1 MDLNTDL
8 SNLPAVASAMA
19 VQRTSDAISVA
30 VLKKTLTAEQTSA
43 MTLLQALPP
52 VQSSKLFSQ
61 LGQNID
67 TFA

>member
-8 SNLPAVASAMA
+8 SNLPAIASANTA
-19 VQRTSDAISVA
+19 QRISDAVSVA
-30 VLKKTLTAEQTSA
+30 VLKKALTAEQTSA
-43 MTLLQALPP
+43 LTLLQALPP
-52 VQSSKLFSQ
+52 IQSSKLFSQ